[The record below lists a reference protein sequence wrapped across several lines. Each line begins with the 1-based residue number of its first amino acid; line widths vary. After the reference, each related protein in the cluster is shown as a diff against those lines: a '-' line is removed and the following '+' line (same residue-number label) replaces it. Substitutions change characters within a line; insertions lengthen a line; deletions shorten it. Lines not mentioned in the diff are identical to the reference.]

1 MNPSSER
8 PSNRRFVRNCEYSNR
23 PGGAGAQS
31 EYLTSCRLTSHARH
45 QHTRQC
51 SGGGSGTKRKPR
63 NGLILFKSII
73 SPAAL
78 SFAMTESELRT
89 HVMATASAHFNP
101 PNHIIAGVLTAKLPH
116 SRAASSANLLQRY
129 SRIAYWSSLLDAVFA
144 TTFIDTI
151 YQIPTLL
158 KKVLVIFWL
167 AEACR
172 LHYTVYNIA
181 IVANTPEMPPLSLLC
196 YNQ

>member
-1 MNPSSER
+1 
-8 PSNRRFVRNCEYSNR
+8 
-23 PGGAGAQS
+23 
-31 EYLTSCRLTSHARH
+31 
-45 QHTRQC
+45 
-51 SGGGSGTKRKPR
+51 
-63 NGLILFKSII
+63 
-73 SPAAL
+73 
-78 SFAMTESELRT
+78 MTESELRT

-167 AEACR
+167 AEKVFR
-172 LHYTVYNIA
+172 
-181 IVANTPEMPPLSLLC
+181 
-196 YNQ
+196 